1 MNKKVF
7 FAGIFLLVVTA
18 CSNHEIVE
26 NQVINNDALV
36 PVRVHVDG
44 FTATQED
51 FPDTRTDTQSPA
63 DYDGVNA
70 VTLAF
75 YNGST
80 EAYRVTQLKADAST
94 FTKFGEFECALSLGS
109 YTMVV
114 IAYTTKEGSP
124 FVLTSPTVAA
134 YTGDHPYETFAKTQ
148 TVNVTNSNAVDISAT
163 LNRIVAKLRVES
175 SDGRAAAASSV
186 RMTLSAGGKSFNPT
200 TGLATVNTGFSNTV
214 SISAAVGNRSGS
226 STCFFLATDE
236 QTMNVTIETLDASGN
251 TLFSKTVNNVLFQ
264 RNKVTKLTGAMYTNS
279 SVTGSFQLPSDW
291 LEESS
296 IAF

>member
-1 MNKKVF
+1 MKLIYSS
-7 FAGIFLLVVTA
+7 FAGILLLVVSA
-18 CSNHEIVE
+18 CSNNSEIV
-26 NQVINNDALV
+26 NQVINNDTLV

-51 FPDTRTDTQSPA
+51 FPDTRTAQDVA
-63 DYDGVNA
+63 DYDGINA

-80 EAYRVTQLKADAST
+80 ETYKVTQLKTDAST
-94 FTKFGEFECALSLGS
+94 FTNFGEFECALPLGS

-114 IAYTTKEGSP
+114 IAYTTKDGSP

-134 YTGDHPYETFAKTQ
+134 YTGDHSYETFAKTQ
-148 TVNVTNSNAVDISAT
+148 TVDITNNNAVDISAT
-163 LNRIVAKLRVES
+163 LNRIVAKLYVVS
-175 SDGRAAAASSV
+175 SDGKAAAASSV

-214 SISAAVGNRSGS
+214 NISAAVGNRSGS

-236 QTMNVTIETLDASGN
+236 QTMNVTIETLDANGN
-251 TLFSKTVNNVLFQ
+251 TLFSKTVKNVTFQ

-279 SVTGSFQLPSDW
+279 GVTGSFQLSSDW
-291 LEESS
+291 LEESGTT
-296 IAF
+296 F